1 MEPDSNC
8 SVGTS
13 ELPLKNPMP
22 PLRRSPPSPPNPHIP
37 SAKLISFPN
46 VDVFGKLTTNQLN
59 VLIFQ
64 YFQAKGFKHA
74 AFAFENEAKIEKIP
88 IDESTIGNG
97 ALPSFV
103 HKGLRYTQLEANIHA
118 SDANSF
124 VECYRLEPLD
134 VITNSAHELSKII
147 KNMKENT
154 MWKRKHIDYSVS
166 NQEQESNKQERKIA
180 VYGGR
185 RRATCNRIV

>member
-118 SDANSF
+118 GEGELLAIGSFDGLASIWSKNGWNSKGDF
-124 VECYRLEPLD
+124 FLTGYD
-134 VITNSAHELSKII
+134 NKIVVWD
-147 KNMKENT
+147 T
-154 MWKRKHIDYSVS
+154 RTWKS
-166 NQEQESNKQERKIA
+166 KQEVA
-180 VYGGR
+180 FHS
-185 RRATCNRIV
+185 AAS